1 MAYFRKKMRV
11 AVQKTQLWIQEN
23 LEIKSQRQKT
33 MKKKLRCQQEMSL
46 KQPTVIYENRN

>member
-23 LEIKSQRQKT
+23 LEIKSQRQK
-33 MKKKLRCQQEMSL
+33 KKLRCQQGIPL
-46 KQPTVIYENRN
+46 KQPTVIYENSN